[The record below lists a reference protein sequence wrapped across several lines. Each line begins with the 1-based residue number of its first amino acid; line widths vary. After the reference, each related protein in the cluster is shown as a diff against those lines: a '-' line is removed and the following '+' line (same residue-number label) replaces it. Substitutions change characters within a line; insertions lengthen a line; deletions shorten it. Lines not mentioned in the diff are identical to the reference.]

1 MKELVANFVQLQEFD
16 NKLNSLK
23 LQKGDLPVLIEHL
36 EEELQDKQTNATEL
50 TERISKLQSD
60 RKMFEKEIEASK
72 AQLQKKE
79 DKLYNV
85 QNNKEYDAI
94 SLEIDPDAAKEE
106 LATDTRKVEIDNL
119 ESRIIQTLEQE
130 EELKQAVAANTQEI
144 ERITQQL
151 REHREELDEINKHT
165 QEEENRLRDQ
175 REVVAQKI
183 DRRYLSQ
190 YERIRKAKS
199 GLAVARITRNSCGG
213 CYSAIPPQRIVEIRE
228 AGRLHTCEYCGRI
241 LVWVDGNGD

>member
-94 SLEIDPDAAKEE
+94 SLEID
-106 LATDTRKVEIDNL
+106 TRKVEIDNL

-130 EELKQAVAANTQEI
+130 EELKQEAAANEQEI